1 MQRRILFLFGNQAC
15 VPEDP
20 LRAAKSLSCNTAVMA
35 PRVPCGLPL
44 GLVDCFERARFRN
57 PDTVI
62 ESARALHAASPFHA
76 VVGYDDQVVPFVAR
90 IADALHLPGHPVEA
104 ADAARDKALMKQR
117 FVAAGLPIA
126 AFRLAKNEDDAVRW
140 ANDNGYPVV
149 VKPIRGSASQ
159 GVIRANDEPTL
170 RQAYRRLRRIVQDF
184 GLDTGNRSDEEQLIE
199 SYLDGAEYSAELIVE
214 QGQPRVLCQFE
225 KPQPLHGP
233 YFEETMYVT
242 PPRLMPAETSEI
254 DELAVRAVQ
263 ALGLSQGLAHCEIR
277 WSSRGPFV
285 LEVGARLIGGAC
297 SRVFRQVLGEDIHP
311 TVLRLALGDSIQIP
325 EKRPG
330 AAGAMMLPI
339 PRKGRVTAVHGLD
352 AARAVPG
359 IGEVI
364 LSVAPGDAIVPFPEQ
379 SCYVGFLT
387 ASGESTADV
396 CHSLQLSASAIEMDL
411 SPLICEYWTRDIS
424 AYAAYKPPADH
435 DIHMLI
441 ECSHAESRT
450 IVLPLIA
457 DTNFNESPT
466 GEALEEAK
474 GCLEWLERGN
484 RGETAPNLWM
494 VSGNGGVALGSAEG
508 ETCYISCLG
517 VLPSHRRG
525 GLGRALVCSMMALFA
540 ERGCSTMRVLLDPGQ
555 PAPNALYQELGF
567 SPEACAEQTC
577 CCE

>member
-1 MQRRILFLFGNQAC
+1 MQRRILFLFGNQTC

-20 LRAAKSLSCNTAVMA
+20 LRAAKSLLCSTTVMA

-44 GLVDCFERARFRN
+44 GLVDCFEKIRFRN

-62 ESARALHAASPFHA
+62 ESARALHATSPFHA
-76 VVGYDDQVVPFVAR
+76 VVGYDDQVVPFVSRVA
-90 IADALHLPGHPVEA
+90 AALKLPGHPVEA
-104 ADAARDKALMKQR
+104 ADAARDKLMMKQR

-126 AFRLAKNEDDAVRW
+126 PFHLAQNEDDAVSW

-184 GLDTGNRSDEEQLIE
+184 GLDSGNRSDEEQLIE
-199 SYLDGAEYSAELIVE
+199 SYLDGSEYSAELLVE

-233 YFEETMYVT
+233 YFEETIYVT
-242 PPRLMPAETSEI
+242 PPRLTPAETSEI
-254 DELAVRAVQ
+254 DQLAIRAVQ
-263 ALGLSQGLAHCEIR
+263 ALGLFQGLAHCEIR
-277 WSSRGPFV
+277 RSSRGPFV

-297 SRVFRQVLGEDIHP
+297 SRVFRQILGEDIHP
-311 TVLRLALGDSIQIP
+311 TVLRLALGESVRIP
-325 EKRPG
+325 KRRLG

-339 PRKGRVTAVHGLD
+339 PRKGRVTAVNGLD
-352 AARAVPG
+352 AARSVPG

-364 LSVAPGDAIVPFPEQ
+364 LSVGPGDAIVPFPEQ
-379 SCYVGFLT
+379 SCYIGFLT
-387 ASGESTADV
+387 ASGESTEDV
-396 CHSLQLSASAIEMDL
+396 CHTLQLSAGAIEMDL
-411 SPLICEYWTRDIS
+411 SPLLCEYWTRDIHD
-424 AYAAYKPPADH
+424 YAAYQPPADL
-435 DIHMLI
+435 DIRLLR
-441 ECSHAESRT
+441 ECSHAEALT

-457 DTNFNESPT
+457 DTNFNEYPR
-466 GEALEEAK
+466 GEALEHAK
-474 GCLEWLERGN
+474 GCLEWLERGS
-484 RGETAPNLWM
+484 RGETAPDLWM
-494 VSGNGGVALGSAEG
+494 VSGNDGVALGSAEG

-517 VLPSHRRG
+517 VRPSHRRSG
-525 GLGRALVCSMMALFA
+525 VGRALVCSMMALFA

-567 SPEACAEQTC
+567 SPEVCAEQTC
-577 CCE
+577 CCG